1 MWAEWDSKKGQGDA
15 EEIME
20 VLQAC
25 EVKLKQMEDWT
36 AHQKQQQQQ
45 SMVYLQQVHLRQA
58 TTAHLLLLSLQLYEK
73 EQAFQGQRSDNDLKL
88 GIAQEMDA
96 SSLWLPQE
104 DLYEDVRVL
113 FSHQAVAKEYRSLF
127 TPQHRLNFESQ
138 HRKREEL
145 DQVVRLLMDIAAQR
159 EAVASMEEHLQAVK
173 MQGQL
178 TSMLIA
184 MANGE

>member
-1 MWAEWDSKKGQGDA
+1 MHRPYG
-15 EEIME
+15 
-20 VLQAC
+20 C
-25 EVKLKQMEDWT
+25 LKRIYTKTLEFCSPINSLRKST
-36 AHQKQQQQQ
+36 APSSH
-45 SMVYLQQVHLRQA
+45 Y
-58 TTAHLLLLSLQLYEK
+58 TT
-73 EQAFQGQRSDNDLKL
+73 
-88 GIAQEMDA
+88 
-96 SSLWLPQE
+96 
-104 DLYEDVRVL
+104 
-113 FSHQAVAKEYRSLF
+113 
-127 TPQHRLNFESQ
+127 THRLTLESQ